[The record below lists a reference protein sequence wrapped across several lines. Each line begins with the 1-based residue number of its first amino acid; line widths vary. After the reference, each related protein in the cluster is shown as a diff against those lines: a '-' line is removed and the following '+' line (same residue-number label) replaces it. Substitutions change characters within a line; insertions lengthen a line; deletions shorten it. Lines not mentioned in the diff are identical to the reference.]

1 MENANLNKI
10 CRLLYDA
17 FIEIRMASYD
27 GESKVSFWL
36 ADLLHTVPLDLAR
49 EAAAGS
55 DFSDTL
61 RTILER
67 ADERGIRS
75 WVDTR
80 LTKAAADERPG

>member
-10 CRLLYDA
+10 CRLLYYA
-17 FIEIRMASYD
+17 FIEIRMASRD
-27 GESKVSFWL
+27 GENNVSFWL
-36 ADLLHTVPLDLAR
+36 ADLLHIVPLALTR
-49 EAAAGS
+49 EAAAGT

-80 LTKAAADERPG
+80 LEMAAAGERPG

>member
-17 FIEIRMASYD
+17 FIEIRMASRD
-27 GESKVSFWL
+27 GENNISFWL
-36 ADLLHTVPLDLAR
+36 ADLLHTVPLALAI

-75 WVDTR
+75 WVEIR
-80 LTKAAADERPG
+80 LATTAEPHRPD